1 MIPSEIV
8 RYVLNGA
15 MATAVHYLVL
25 HAMVSAGQ
33 ISSVGLANAM
43 AAVCGIAASFV
54 GSRYFVFRASHLPL
68 APQAAKF
75 AGLYGLLILMH
86 GATLYLLTDIGGID
100 FRLGFAFAL
109 ALQVTATYVGNKR
122 LVFR

>member
-1 MIPSEIV
+1 VIPSEIV
-8 RYVLNGA
+8 RYALNGA

-25 HAMVSAGQ
+25 NSLVSAGH
-33 ISSVGLANAM
+33 IPSAGLANAI
-43 AAVCGIAASFV
+43 AAVCGITASFV

-75 AGLYGLLILMH
+75 AGLYGVLVLMH
-86 GATLYLLTDIGGID
+86 GAALYLLTDIGGID
-100 FRLGFAFAL
+100 YRLGFAVAL
-109 ALQVTATYVGNKR
+109 AVQVTATYVGNKR